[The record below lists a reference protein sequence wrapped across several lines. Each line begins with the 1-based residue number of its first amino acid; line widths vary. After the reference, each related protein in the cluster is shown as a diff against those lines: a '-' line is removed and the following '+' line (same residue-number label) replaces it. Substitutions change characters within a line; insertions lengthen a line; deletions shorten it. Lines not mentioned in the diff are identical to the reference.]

1 MTKFDS
7 INLLTTKQTADLLGL
22 KFNSLEIWRLQGKGP
37 KYRKIGRL
45 VRYAESDILEY
56 LDAQIQT
63 STSQNAKQPP
73 QLNQNKLTQRLIN

>member
-56 LDAQIQT
+56 LDSQTRT
-63 STSQNAKQPP
+63 STSQNINKRKSP
-73 QLNQNKLTQRLIN
+73 QLEVAINSG

>member
-45 VRYAESDILEY
+45 GRYAESDILEY

-73 QLNQNKLTQRLIN
+73 QLNQKELTQRLIN